1 MGMNPTVSDKPSIN
15 PRQIVSERGAVALA
29 ELLAGTGYMVQERV
43 LNDLVQAIKKGAPHL
58 IEGERGSGKTALA
71 EALAEACN
79 LPTFYLQG
87 MEGLELE
94 DVLYSW
100 DREGQS
106 QFVRQAIASGM
117 KLAEARAQQ
126 WGADYLLFGE
136 ALGAFEFAA
145 RTGTIPILIV
155 DEIDKLPDT
164 IEDMLLQLFGRG
176 YAHVPRYGDVGEK
189 DPARWPI
196 VVLLSNDIRHDLSA
210 PMRSRCVYTWMDMPS
225 AKEEVAIL
233 HARVPGASAEAVG
246 WVAKL
251 LDCIRGIPGVQDK
264 PALREGIDLL
274 KAFMRDRIEY
284 VDEAVLTSYL
294 CLIAKRRGDRSYLE
308 QSMARIDLAVNS
320 ESDEI
325 DSWVE
330 QDFMR
335 RTSLALAA

>member
-1 MGMNPTVSDKPSIN
+1 MNPTVSNKPIIN
-15 PRQIVSERGAVALA
+15 PRQVVRDGGAAALA

-43 LNDLVQAIKKGAPHL
+43 LNDLVQARRKGRPHL

-79 LPTFYLQG
+79 LPMFYLQG
-87 MEGLELE
+87 MEGLTLE

-106 QFVRQAIASGM
+106 QFVRQAIDSGM

-126 WGADYLLFGE
+126 WRPDYLLFGE

-225 AKEEVAIL
+225 AREEVAIL
-233 HARVPGASAEAVG
+233 RARVPHASAEAVG

-251 LDCIRGIPGVQDK
+251 LDCIRAIPGVQDK
-264 PALREGIDLL
+264 PALREGIALL
-274 KAFMRDRIEY
+274 NAFMRDGIRC
-284 VDEAVLTSYL
+284 VDEVVLTSYL
-294 CLIAKRRGDRSYLE
+294 CLIAKRRGDRSYLQ
-308 QSMARIDLAVNS
+308 QSLARIEVAVNDRH
-320 ESDEI
+320 EEI
-325 DSWVE
+325 DSWVDQE
-330 QDFMR
+330 
-335 RTSLALAA
+335 

>member
-1 MGMNPTVSDKPSIN
+1 
-15 PRQIVSERGAVALA
+15 
-29 ELLAGTGYMVQERV
+29 MVQERV
-43 LNDLVQAIKKGAPHL
+43 LNDLVQAIRKGAPHL

-94 DVLYSW
+94 DVLYGW

-145 RTGTIPILIV
+145 RTGMIPILIV

-233 HARVPGASAEAVG
+233 HARVPEASAEAVG

-274 KAFMRDRIEY
+274 NALMRDRIEY

-308 QSMARIDLAVNS
+308 QSMARIELAVNS
-320 ESDEI
+320 RSEEI